1 MSTVVHIHLQ
11 DVPEGGPSFITVD
24 FSKLDLS
31 KLMEDAAKYH
41 NARVP
46 VEMDFWRSLDRLL
59 QELHPL
65 PYGDNVRVGC
75 HLCAS

>member
-24 FSKLDLS
+24 FSKLYLS
-31 KLMEDAAKYH
+31 KLIEDAAKYH

-46 VEMDFWRSLDRLL
+46 VEKMDLWRMVLI
-59 QELHPL
+59 P
-65 PYGDNVRVGC
+65 PFV
-75 HLCAS
+75 